1 MQNDVDKLSDE
12 TEAMVAKTLQEL
24 KARLQD
30 SDADTFDVP
39 ENDTGSAD
47 DVNEDIDLSDLFV
60 FLQSRDWE
68 KVYGFLKGH
77 PNSSLKP
84 IQSEKGSISLLQI
97 VLRHGPPLHVVD
109 VLLMQEA
116 SRPAS
121 LTTVFKQTDTNGR
134 LPLHTACCCG
144 PSASLDVV
152 SRLISVD
159 PDALQVPTKDQHG
172 RYPLHLAVVTNA
184 SEEVVMELM
193 VHYPDASFKPDLHG
207 KIPIEYAQDACYGH
221 NRLVV
226 ALEWAPMFLAASQ
239 AAIKRVAMDTEG
251 KLESLR
257 EAHASYEEQLE
268 SRYHKEK
275 MELIKEQIRC
285 NNELT
290 EEKERNI
297 AMAEAML
304 DMKETEETLLQ
315 QKNLL
320 ESKLER
326 EILTHK
332 ANTKQREEDLRQI
345 LLGKYDKSKG
355 LDDDNDDNRKDG
367 DESSL
372 QDSFFSALDVSSSKL
387 PLPRLLKRIS
397 AGYQSSKRRN
407 ELYKKSL
414 DRQRYIAKN
423 LNQLLANKE
432 NDLRQEHRKC
442 VYNEIALQEAVER
455 AEELSQQHQSVL
467 EELAIAKTEIER
479 LKEIGTERESRY
491 SHSQRRLEI
500 QKKRFSGV
508 QELIDSFK
516 AISAQAAEHLDFVEE
531 DELEQES
538 VCPIF
543 EAGTS
548 PLANKSRGDADFA
561 VPLAVEIDMSAVGP
575 SELEDDSV
583 FTSPSARRQ
592 AADLSAELAETNAE
606 IKTPEETGAKGRRY
620 SSRNLISP
628 ETQSEV
634 FEASNRMGINKW
646 ERSEEGKWLRGTPQ
660 TETSS
665 ITNVSFDEDA
675 FDDVI
680 IPETPS
686 LRKQVKSSRGRQ
698 DHDQRSPLGSV
709 KLDYGLDE

>member
-1 MQNDVDKLSDE
+1 MPED
-12 TEAMVAKTLQEL
+12 TEAMVEKTLQEL

-30 SDADTFDVP
+30 SSDADTTDVP
-39 ENDTGSAD
+39 ENDTGSPD
-47 DVNEDIDLSDLFV
+47 DVDIDLSDLFV

-68 KVYGFLKGH
+68 KVYGFLKEH

-193 VHYPDASFKPDLHG
+193 VHYPDASFQPDLHG
-207 KIPIEYAQDACYGH
+207 KLPIEYAQDACYGH

-239 AAIKRVAMDTEG
+239 AAIKRVAMDTEE

-268 SRYHKEK
+268 TRYHNEK
-275 MELIKEQIRC
+275 TELIKEQIRC

-290 EEKERNI
+290 DEKERNI
-297 AMAEAML
+297 AMAEAIL
-304 DMKETEETLLQ
+304 DMKETEETLLKE
-315 QKNLL
+315 KNHL
-320 ESKLER
+320 ESKLEQ
-326 EILTHK
+326 EILTHR

-345 LLGKYDKSKG
+345 LLGKYDKVKG
-355 LDDDNDDNRKDG
+355 ENDDDDTKAGEDPS
-367 DESSL
+367 ESSL
-372 QDSFFSALDVSSSKL
+372 QDSFSSNLDASSSKL

-397 AGYQSSKRRN
+397 AGYESSKRRN
-407 ELYKKSL
+407 KLYKESL
-414 DRQRYIAKN
+414 DRQRNIAKN

-455 AEELSQQHQSVL
+455 AEDLSQKHQSVL
-467 EELAIAKTEIER
+467 EELATAKTEIER
-479 LKEIGTERESRY
+479 LKEIGTERENRY

-500 QKKRFSGV
+500 QKKRLSGV
-508 QELIDSFK
+508 QDLIDSFK
-516 AISAQAAEHLDFVEE
+516 AISAQAAEQLDFVEE

-548 PLANKSRGDADFA
+548 PLANKSRGDADFG

-583 FTSPSARRQ
+583 FTSPSARRE
-592 AADLSAELAETNAE
+592 AANLSAELAETDAE
-606 IKTPEETGAKGRRY
+606 AKTPEEPETKGRRY
-620 SSRNLISP
+620 SSRNFISP
-628 ETQSEV
+628 EHKSKRIET
-634 FEASNRMGINKW
+634 SNRTGINNKW
-646 ERSEEGKWLRGTPQ
+646 EQSKEGKWLRGTPQ

-665 ITNVSFDEDA
+665 VDTASFDEDA
-675 FDDVI
+675 FDDVSV
-680 IPETPS
+680 PETPS
-686 LRKQVKSSRGRQ
+686 PRKHVKSRGRSRQ
-698 DHDQRSPLGSV
+698 EYDQPSPLGSV
-709 KLDYGLDE
+709 KLDYGLDA